1 MKSKLF
7 ALLAMLAI
15 IHAGYSDD
23 PVKNGTGPLTQQ
35 YQNLLATAEVIE
47 GYRMVKVYEVDRVW
61 KAVTDSLKEIKAAVS
76 DVKSSNTSLQVT
88 IKALEDKLAK
98 SETAHTDLIF
108 AGSHIRVFGRD
119 FKKSSFITLVLIS
132 ITALIACIASLLI
145 MGKVNY
151 KACRDARKLY
161 EDLYAEFDQYRHS
174 AVERQIKLSREL
186 QDYRN
191 RQMDLRS
198 A

>member
-1 MKSKLF
+1 MESKF
-7 ALLAMLAI
+7 CTLLVMLAPTFV
-15 IHAGYSDD
+15 GYSSD
-23 PVKNGTGPLTQQ
+23 PVKNGTGHLTHQ
-35 YQNLLATAEVIE
+35 YQSLLATAEVIE

-61 KAVTDSLKEIKAAVS
+61 KAITDSLKEIKAGVVEA
-76 DVKSSNTSLQVT
+76 KSLNNSLEAT
-88 IKALEDKLAK
+88 IKTMEDKLAK
-98 SETAHTDLIF
+98 SETTHADLIF
-108 AGSHIRVFGRD
+108 ASKHITVFGKD
-119 FKKSSFITLVLIS
+119 FKKSSFITLVLIGL
-132 ITALIACIASLLI
+132 TVLVGCIATLLV

-151 KACRDARKLY
+151 RACHDARKLY
-161 EDLYAEFDQYRHS
+161 EELYAEFDQYRHS